1 MKDKIERIKSLL
13 NEANKSIN
21 SIANNNFDQNF
32 SYVKKLLN
40 ESQKDKSF
48 LLANYSKEELM
59 IFEPE
64 LTKLTKQLKKSF
76 DNIIENKKLEL
87 DRIKGQMRHKLN
99 QKKLVNY
106 IR

>member
-1 MKDKIERIKSLL
+1 MKDRIERIKFLL
-13 NEANKSIN
+13 IEADKSIN
-21 SIANNNFDQNF
+21 DITDSNFNRNF

-40 ESQKDKSF
+40 ESQKHKSF
-48 LLANYSKEELM
+48 LLANYTKAELM

-64 LTKLTKQLKKSF
+64 LTNLTKQLKKSF
-76 DNIIENKKLEL
+76 DNIIENKKREL
-87 DRIKGQMRHKLN
+87 DRISVQMKYNLN